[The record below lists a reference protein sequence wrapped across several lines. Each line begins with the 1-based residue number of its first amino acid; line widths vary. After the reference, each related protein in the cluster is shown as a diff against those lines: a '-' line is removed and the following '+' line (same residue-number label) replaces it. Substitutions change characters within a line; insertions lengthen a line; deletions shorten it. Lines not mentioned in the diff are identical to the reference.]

1 MCSSDLIEVTDD
13 PYLQLAVGK
22 SITNTDHSASAIVEN
37 IFRIILN
44 SRPINIV
51 YLSHLFG
58 RFKRGDRL
66 ECDVIPQWSAQSPII
81 IGSLTAIT
89 VQGSDGGFTTGQVL
103 DVVGSGIS
111 GKARVAA
118 TVDENGQ
125 VQFELTDGGFGYN
138 YDAEVTIKTSIDIF
152 IHSLAG
158 SFIPGDSVVCA
169 ATGANGIVSFSNSSM
184 VQIIDFSGGVI
195 DFPSNSLL
203 NDISSGAQA
212 LISSAVGGQ
221 GTGASF
227 NIGLINNIV
236 PYTFNTN
243 IIKLANNEQL
253 DNPAEGFSLMI
264 ESPTGSFTVANT
276 ATTTANTIEL
286 EVNYISGSISN
297 GEQLSNTSLGISG
310 ITVYRSDGQQL
321 MVTGAQANLITL
333 YTAARPGCI
342 LTSSSSLSEV
352 SVIDASPISTVLGTG
367 NVASFS
373 AGNIVLIGSGISDMG
388 YFIPGSIIIDT
399 HTGSSATISKTQ
411 RLTNWIL

>member
-1 MCSSDLIEVTDD
+1 MLFRSRSALTDPRLLVKHIKDLYASKGTPRAYGLLFRLLFNENITVELPGQYMFRPSDNGWKIPKYIEVTDD

-158 SFIPGDSVVCA
+158 SFIPE
-169 ATGANGIVSFSNSSM
+169 
-184 VQIIDFSGGVI
+184 
-195 DFPSNSLL
+195 
-203 NDISSGAQA
+203 
-212 LISSAVGGQ
+212 
-221 GTGASF
+221 
-227 NIGLINNIV
+227 IGRAHV
-236 PYTFNTN
+236 
-243 IIKLANNEQL
+243 
-253 DNPAEGFSLMI
+253 
-264 ESPTGSFTVANT
+264 
-276 ATTTANTIEL
+276 
-286 EVNYISGSISN
+286 
-297 GEQLSNTSLGISG
+297 
-310 ITVYRSDGQQL
+310 
-321 MVTGAQANLITL
+321 
-333 YTAARPGCI
+333 
-342 LTSSSSLSEV
+342 
-352 SVIDASPISTVLGTG
+352 
-367 NVASFS
+367 
-373 AGNIVLIGSGISDMG
+373 
-388 YFIPGSIIIDT
+388 
-399 HTGSSATISKTQ
+399 
-411 RLTNWIL
+411 